1 MIDKIILF
9 KFSNYFLKVAKAYK
23 EIRGEDPKDNWYEFV
38 EYGSTNKRAIAIQKH
53 GFSRESA
60 MYIIRQSQKYIVADE
75 PELKLRRSILE
86 CPNKGVRN
94 DAEIIQY
101 NIPDLFVD

>member
-1 MIDKIILF
+1 M
-9 KFSNYFLKVAKAYK
+9 KVAKAYK
-23 EIRGEDPKDNWYEFV
+23 EIRGQDPKDNWYEFV
-38 EYGSTNKRAIAIQKH
+38 EYGSTNIRAIAIQKH

-60 MYIIRQSQKYIVADE
+60 MYILRQGQKYIAVDE
-75 PELKLRRSILE
+75 PELRLHRSILE

-94 DAEIIQY
+94 DADMIQY